1 MVYLNDRFEKRA
13 LMPRQRE
20 FNPEDLLD
28 GALRLFWEKGY
39 EATSMRDIVE
49 RTGVNQFG
57 IYSLYGGKKELF
69 LAVLDRYRDQIVGS
83 VFGIVERPGASV
95 GAIREYFE
103 TLIQAHSIMF
113 PAMGCLMATTMAESF
128 AGDETIRQRVEGHF
142 ERLRTGLTRAL
153 ETARRNGEVRDD
165 LPISQVAE
173 YLAVSVQG
181 LAVYSRLN
189 PDQTALRTY
198 VNGVLSILEP
208 VTSPSADGRDG
219 QREILKTPRKEAKLE
234 RAQESVAHN
243 H

>member
-1 MVYLNDRFEKRA
+1 
-13 LMPRQRE
+13 MPRQRE
-20 FNPEDLLD
+20 FDPDTFLD

-57 IYSLYGGKKELF
+57 IYSLYDGKKELF

-95 GAIREYFE
+95 RAIRDYFE
-103 TLIQAHSIMF
+103 TLIQAHSILF

-128 AGDETIRQRVEGHF
+128 AGEESIRKRVEGHF
-142 ERLRTGLTRAL
+142 ERLRTGFMRAL
-153 ETARRNGEVRDD
+153 ETARRAGEVRDD
-165 LPISQVAE
+165 LAIPQVAE

-189 PDQTALRTY
+189 PSETALRTY
-198 VNGVLSILEP
+198 VNGVLSILP
-208 VTSPSADGRDG
+208 LTTSASAGSSEKLVAEW
-219 QREILKTPRKEAKLE
+219 REF
-234 RAQESVAHN
+234 QEDIQKGGESGESTHASN
-243 H
+243 P